1 MSTPAT
7 SPVSSSESRL
17 TPAELR
23 LSMHRVIIGWGFG
36 AIFFQLSGGAI
47 YAAFARQLGATEAQ
61 FGFLAGIY
69 PLMGFLQIP
78 AARLLQGRVGTRQ
91 MMLTMGLFCRVLW
104 VLAASLPWLHRLAP
118 DWMTHQMLLPTFMI
132 CVILSSVG
140 QAFTGPSFFVW
151 MSGLVP
157 GRIGPTFWARRYQIG
172 TLAGIGAVLL
182 GGWLGDSAGW
192 IKEATNGNL
201 PPLMFYS
208 LILMAAALCGI
219 VDIAIFFGVS
229 DAPRDDTKAK
239 EELPSLWETI
249 ALPLREPAVRSY
261 LAFVMVAMI
270 GFATT
275 GPLLWLF
282 CLETLEFSKTQSGF
296 LLTVCPLLGMAVSSK
311 WWGQIAKTYG
321 TRPMQRFSSM
331 GLILIPVAWTFAM
344 PNSVV
349 SLAFVLFISGVLV
362 ASYEI
367 SNLNFI
373 TRAVPHLPRP
383 MLTALFSICTGT
395 TFALTAW
402 GTGTLAGATK
412 NIALDVAGI
421 HFVNYQL
428 IFAVS
433 VIPRLIN
440 AFVLAPR
447 LQEPSAWPMRQTV
460 NQAGGT
466 LAGAFG
472 ARFGRFWQ
480 ARQGMG

>member
-1 MSTPAT
+1 MSVPPPPN
-7 SPVSSSESRL
+7 SPETRL
-17 TPAELR
+17 SPAEVRVSL
-23 LSMHRVIIGWGFG
+23 HRVILGWGFG
-36 AIFFQLSGGAI
+36 AIFFQLSSGAI
-47 YAAFARQLGATEAQ
+47 YAAFARQLGASEAQ

-91 MMLTMGLFCRVLW
+91 MMITTGLFCRLLW
-104 VLAASLPWLHRLAP
+104 VLAASLPWLHRGFPHLI
-118 DWMTHQMLLPTFMI
+118 TREMLLPTFMV

-157 GRIGPTFWARRYQIG
+157 GRIGPSFWARRYQIG
-172 TLAGIGAVLL
+172 TLAGIGAVLI
-182 GGWLGDSAGW
+182 GGYLGDSAGW
-192 IKEATNGNL
+192 VKAVTNGTV

-208 LILMAAALCGI
+208 LILMAAAICGVIDII
-219 VDIAIFFGVS
+219 VFFGVS
-229 DAPRDDTKAK
+229 EVPDEEHKNAD
-239 EELPSLWETI
+239 ELPSLWDTI
-249 ALPLREPAVRSY
+249 VEPLREPAVRSY
-261 LAFVMVAMI
+261 LAFVMVAML

-282 CLETLEFSKTQSGF
+282 CLETLEFSKTQTGF

-321 TRPMQRFSSM
+321 TRPMQRFSSV

-344 PNSVV
+344 PNSAV
-349 SLAFVLFISGVLV
+349 SLAFVLFVSGVLV

-402 GTGTLAGATK
+402 ATGTIAGATK
-412 NIALDVAGI
+412 SVHVDFAGLT
-421 HFVNYQL
+421 FVNYQL

-433 VIPRLIN
+433 ILPRLIN

-447 LQEPSAWPMRQTV
+447 LQEPDSLPMRATV

-480 ARQGMG
+480 ARQGMS

>member
-1 MSTPAT
+1 MSALVT
-7 SPVSSSESRL
+7 SEP
-17 TPAELR
+17 R
-23 LSMHRVIIGWGFG
+23 LSPAQLRASLQRVIIGWAFG
-36 AIFFQLSGGAI
+36 AIFFQLSAGAI
-47 YAAFARQLGATEAQ
+47 YASFARQLGASDAQ

-78 AARLLQGRVGTRQ
+78 AARLLQGRMSARRL
-91 MMLTMGLFCRVLW
+91 MMIAGLFCRVLW
-104 VLAASLPWLHRLAP
+104 VVAASLPWLHRLAP
-118 DWMTHQMLLPTFMI
+118 TLITREMLLPMFMG

-140 QAFTGPSFFVW
+140 QAFNGPSFFVW

-157 GRIGPTFWARRYQIG
+157 GRVGPTFWARRYQVG

-192 IKEATNGNL
+192 VKAATHGAL

-208 LILMAAALCGI
+208 LILMVAAACGI
-219 VDIAIFFGVS
+219 LDIAAFFGVS
-229 DAPRDDTKAK
+229 EPPTAEVKRED
-239 EELPSLWETI
+239 LPDLWDSLSQ
-249 ALPLREPAVRSY
+249 PLREPVVRSY
-261 LAFVMVAMI
+261 LTFMVMAML

-282 CLETLEFSKTQSGF
+282 CLETLDFSKTQTGF
-296 LLTVCPLLGMAVSSK
+296 ILTVCPLLGMAVSSK
-311 WWGQIAKTYG
+311 WWGQIAKQYG
-321 TRPMQRFSSM
+321 TRPMQRFCSI
-331 GLILIPVAWTFAM
+331 GLVLMPVAWVFAL
-344 PNSVV
+344 PSSAY

-395 TFALTAW
+395 TFALTSWA
-402 GTGTLAGATK
+402 TGTLAGHMK
-412 NIALDVAGI
+412 DVHLEIAGLN
-421 HFVNYQL
+421 FVNYQI
-428 IFAVS
+428 IFAFS
-433 VIPRLIN
+433 IIPRLIN

-447 LQEPSAWPMRQTV
+447 LQEPDSLPMRATV
-460 NQAGGT
+460 NRAGGR

-472 ARFGRFWQ
+472 ARFSRFWQ
-480 ARQGMG
+480 ARQGLG

>member
-1 MSTPAT
+1 MSTLVNAP
-7 SPVSSSESRL
+7 ESRL
-17 TPAELR
+17 SPQELR
-23 LSMHRVIIGWGFG
+23 VSMNRVIIGWGFG
-36 AIFFQLSGGAI
+36 AIFFQLSAGAI
-47 YAAFARQLGATEAQ
+47 YAAFARQLGASEAQ

-78 AARLLQGRVGTRQ
+78 AARLLQGRVTTRA

-104 VLAASLPWLHRLAP
+104 VVAASLPWLHRLAP
-118 DWMTHQMLLPTFMI
+118 GFITHQMLLPTFMG

-157 GRIGPTFWARRYQIG
+157 GRVGPTFWARRYQIG

-182 GGWLGDSAGW
+182 GGALGDSAGW
-192 IKEATNGNL
+192 VKEISGGNI

-208 LILMAAALCGI
+208 LILMAAAVCGV
-219 VDIAIFFGVS
+219 VDVAIFFGVS
-229 DAPRDDTKAK
+229 DAPIEVGRSG
-239 EELPSLWETI
+239 EQLPSLWETI
-249 ALPLREPAVRSY
+249 REPLREPAVRSY
-261 LAFVMVAMI
+261 LLFVTVAMI

-282 CLETLEFSKTQSGF
+282 CLETLEFSKTQTGF
-296 LLTVCPLLGMAVSSK
+296 LLTVCPLAGMAISSK
-311 WWGQIAKTYG
+311 WWGQVAKTYG
-321 TRPMQRFSSM
+321 TRPMQRFSSL
-331 GLILIPVAWTFAM
+331 GLVLIPVAWAFALPTSM
-344 PNSVV
+344 V

-412 NIALDVAGI
+412 NIALDFAGL

-433 VIPRLIN
+433 VVPRLIN
-440 AFVLAPR
+440 ALLLAPR
-447 LQEPSAWPMRQTV
+447 LQEPSALAMRQTV

-466 LAGAFG
+466 LVGAFG
-472 ARFGRFWQ
+472 SRFSRFWQ
-480 ARQGMG
+480 ARQGNFG

>member
-1 MSTPAT
+1 MN
-7 SPVSSSESRL
+7 
-17 TPAELR
+17 
-23 LSMHRVIIGWGFG
+23 RVIIGWGFG

-78 AARLLQGRVGTRQ
+78 AARLLQGRVTTRA

-104 VLAASLPWLHRLAP
+104 ILAASLPWLHRLAP
-118 DWMTHQMLLPTFMI
+118 NFITHQMLLPTFMG
-132 CVILSSVG
+132 CVLLSSVG

-192 IKEATNGNL
+192 VKEATGGNIA
-201 PPLMFYS
+201 PLMFYS
-208 LILMAAALCGI
+208 LILMAAAVCGV

-229 DAPRDDTKAK
+229 DAPADENKTG
-239 EELPSLWETI
+239 ELPSLWDTI
-249 ALPLREPAVRSY
+249 IEPLREPAVRSY
-261 LAFVMVAMI
+261 LLFVTMAMV

-282 CLETLEFSKTQSGF
+282 CLETLEFSKTQTGF

-311 WWGQIAKTYG
+311 WWGHIAKTYG
-321 TRPMQRFSSM
+321 TRPMQRFSSI
-331 GLILIPVAWTFAM
+331 GLVLIPIAWTFAM
-344 PNSVV
+344 PNSVY
-349 SLAFVLFISGVLV
+349 SLALVLFVSGVLV

-402 GTGTLAGATK
+402 GTGILAGATK
-412 NIALDVAGI
+412 GIALDVAGL

-428 IFAVS
+428 IFAISIV
-433 VIPRLIN
+433 PRLIN
-440 AFVLAPR
+440 ALVLAPR
-447 LQEPSAWPMRQTV
+447 LQEPSALAMRQTV

-472 ARFGRFWQ
+472 ARFNRFWQ
-480 ARQGMG
+480 ARQGNFG